1 MGGCGGCWWWGAFV
15 CPQDRLRTQGE
26 RRREARRWGVG
37 DAGVG
42 DGDAP
47 RRAPALGSRES
58 GNDDGGMGG
67 RRALLVS
74 GAPFECPQQLLW
86 MARGWG
92 FQGVWWRTMALRMVR
107 SLCMQ
112 ATSATFLGL
121 PWATSRS

>member
-1 MGGCGGCWWWGAFV
+1 MGAMGPC
-15 CPQDRLRTQGE
+15 Q
-26 RRREARRWGVG
+26 GVG
-37 DAGVG
+37 EWQETEAPLPWIPVFAGTTMGVCGSASAGGVG
-42 DGDAP
+42 
-47 RRAPALGSRES
+47 
-58 GNDDGGMGG
+58 
-67 RRALLVS
+67 V

-112 ATSATFLGL
+112 ATRATFLGL

>member
-1 MGGCGGCWWWGAFV
+1 MAEQSPTYIGQVKHVLGSTVTVELDMG
-15 CPQDRLRTQGE
+15 L
-26 RRREARRWGVG
+26 
-37 DAGVG
+37 AGV
-42 DGDAP
+42 AP
-47 RRAPALGSRES
+47 IYRGRLQAVGQIGSHVR
-58 GNDDGGMGG
+58 M
-67 RRALLVS
+67 
-74 GAPFECPQQLLW
+74 PQQLLW